1 MSVQTAIQAIRN
13 CTTNDELNQIIE
25 AVKLQRQYLS
35 MQSIRVLRVGDTVEF
50 TARGRVIRGTVTKV
64 NRKNVKVRE
73 AGYGTWNVPAN
84 MLAVVET
91 A

>member
-13 CTTNDELNQIIE
+13 CTTNDDLNQIIE